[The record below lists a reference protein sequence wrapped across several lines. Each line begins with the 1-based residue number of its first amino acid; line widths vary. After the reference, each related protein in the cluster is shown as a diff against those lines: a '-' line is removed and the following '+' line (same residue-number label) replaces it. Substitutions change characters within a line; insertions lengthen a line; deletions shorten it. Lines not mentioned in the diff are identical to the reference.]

1 MALAQVKEYLT
12 FDDVLLKP
20 QASTILPNNV
30 DISTNL
36 TKDIKLNIP
45 IISAAMDTVTES
57 KMAISMSQ
65 NGGLGVI
72 HKNYDIETQSY
83 EVKKVKRYE
92 AGIVYNPITMSPNNT
107 IEDVLNV
114 MEKQNISGFP
124 VVDKANKLQGIITNR
139 DVRFVINKKTKVK
152 DLMTKKVISITQ
164 TQSKGMSSFGLA
176 KKLLQENRIEK
187 LVVTDNNNKCIGL
200 ITVKDIQR
208 GEKFPYSVKDKN
220 GQLLV
225 GAAIGS
231 KPNDLQRAIEL
242 DKAGV
247 DILFIDTAH
256 GHSSAVLES
265 FKKIRKK
272 INLPIVVGN
281 IATPEAAKDLIRL
294 GADAIK
300 VGIGPGSIC
309 TTRIVAGV
317 GVPQFTA
324 IQDIATITNK
334 NKIPMISDGGIRYS
348 GDIVKALAAG
358 ANCIMA
364 GSLFAGTDESPGEVF
379 LFQGRSYKSYRGM
392 GSLGAMARG
401 SADRYFQDEIN
412 EAIKLVPE
420 GIEGRIPYKG
430 QVSNVLFQLTGGLRS
445 GMGYTGSKNLT
456 ILKKNAKFVRLT
468 NSGINES
475 HVHGVQVTKEAP
487 NYRSN

>member
-1 MALAQVKEYLT
+1 MAQVKEYLT

-72 HKNYDIETQSY
+72 HKNYDIEMQSY

-272 INLPIVVGN
+272 IKLPIVVGN
-281 IATPEAAKDLIRL
+281 IATPEAAKDLIKL

-324 IQDIATITNK
+324 IQDIATITKK

-456 ILKKNAKFVRLT
+456 MLKKNAKFVRLT

>member
-1 MALAQVKEYLT
+1 MAQVKEYLT

-256 GHSSAVLES
+256 GHSSSVLES

-272 INLPIVVGN
+272 IKLPIVVGN
-281 IATPEAAKDLIRL
+281 IATPEAAKDLIKL

-324 IQDIATITNK
+324 IQDIAAITNK

>member
-1 MALAQVKEYLT
+1 MAQVKEYLT

-187 LVVTDNNNKCIGL
+187 LVVTDNNNRCIGL

-300 VGIGPGSIC
+300 IGIGPGSIC

-324 IQDIATITNK
+324 IQDIAVITNK

>member
-1 MALAQVKEYLT
+1 MAQVKEYLT

-20 QASTILPNNV
+20 QVSNILPNDV
-30 DISTNL
+30 DISANL
-36 TKDIKLNIP
+36 TKDIVLNTP

-57 KMAISMSQ
+57 KMAIAMSQ

-72 HKNYDIETQSY
+72 HKNFDIETQSY

-92 AGIVYNPITMSPNNT
+92 AGIVYNPITMNPNNT
-107 IEDVLNV
+107 IEDVLSV
-114 MEKQNISGFP
+114 MKEQNISGFP
-124 VVDKANKLQGIITNR
+124 VVDKDNTLQGIITNR

-164 TQSKGMSSFGLA
+164 TQSKAMSSFGLA

-187 LVVTDNNNKCIGL
+187 LVVTDNNKKCIGL

-208 GEKFPYSVKDKN
+208 GEKFPFSVKDKN

-231 KPNDLQRAIEL
+231 KPNDLLRAIEL

-256 GHSSAVLES
+256 GHSSAVLDS

-272 INLPIVVGN
+272 IKLPIVVGN
-281 IATPEAAKDLIRL
+281 IATPEAAKDLIKL

-324 IQDIATITNK
+324 IQDIASITNK

-445 GMGYTGSKNLT
+445 GMGYTGSKDLVT
-456 ILKKNAKFVRLT
+456 LKKNAKFVRLT

>member
-1 MALAQVKEYLT
+1 MAQVKEYLT

-20 QASTILPNNV
+20 QVSNILPNDVN
-30 DISTNL
+30 ISANL
-36 TKDIKLNIP
+36 TKDIILNTP

-57 KMAISMSQ
+57 KMAIAMSQ

-72 HKNYDIETQSY
+72 HKNFDIETQSY

-114 MEKQNISGFP
+114 MKEQNISGFP
-124 VVDKANKLQGIITNR
+124 VVDKDNTLQGIITNR

-187 LVVTDNNNKCIGL
+187 LVVTDNNKKCIGL

-208 GEKFPYSVKDKN
+208 GEKFPFSVKDKN

-231 KPNDLQRAIEL
+231 KPNDLLRAIEL

-256 GHSSAVLES
+256 GHSSAVLDS

-272 INLPIVVGN
+272 IKLPIVVGN
-281 IATPEAAKDLIRL
+281 IATPEAAKDLIKL
-294 GADAIK
+294 GADAVK

-324 IQDIATITNK
+324 IQDIASITNK

-445 GMGYTGSKNLT
+445 GMGYTGSKDLT
-456 ILKKNAKFVRLT
+456 SLKKNAKFVRLT

>member
-1 MALAQVKEYLT
+1 MAQVKEYLT

-20 QASTILPNNV
+20 QVSNTLPNDV

-36 TKDIKLNIP
+36 TKDIVLNTP

-57 KMAISMSQ
+57 KMAIAMSQ

-72 HKNYDIETQSY
+72 HKNFDIETQSY

-92 AGIVYNPITMSPNNT
+92 AGIVYNPITMNPNNT
-107 IEDVLNV
+107 IEDVLSV
-114 MEKQNISGFP
+114 MKEQNISGFP
-124 VVDKANKLQGIITNR
+124 VVDKDNTLQGIITNR
-139 DVRFVINKKTKVK
+139 DVRFIINKKTKVK

-187 LVVTDNNNKCIGL
+187 LVVTDNNKKCIGL

-208 GEKFPYSVKDKN
+208 GEKFPFSVKDKN

-231 KPNDLQRAIEL
+231 KPNDLLRAIEL

-256 GHSSAVLES
+256 GHSSAVLDS

-272 INLPIVVGN
+272 IKLPIVVGN
-281 IATPEAAKDLIRL
+281 IATPEAAKDLIKL

-324 IQDIATITNK
+324 IQDIASITNK

-456 ILKKNAKFVRLT
+456 TLKKNAKFVRLT

>member
-1 MALAQVKEYLT
+1 MAQVKEYLT

-281 IATPEAAKDLIRL
+281 IATPEAAKDLIKL

-324 IQDIATITNK
+324 IQDIASITNK

>member
-1 MALAQVKEYLT
+1 MAQVKEYLT

-20 QASTILPNNV
+20 QVSNILPNDV
-30 DISTNL
+30 DISANL
-36 TKDIKLNIP
+36 TKDIVLNTP

-57 KMAISMSQ
+57 KMAIAMSQ

-72 HKNYDIETQSY
+72 HKNFDIETQSY

-92 AGIVYNPITMSPNNT
+92 AGIVYNPITMNPNNT
-107 IEDVLNV
+107 IEDVLSV
-114 MEKQNISGFP
+114 MKEQNISGFP
-124 VVDKANKLQGIITNR
+124 VVDKDNTLQGIITNR

-187 LVVTDNNNKCIGL
+187 LVVTDNNKKCSGL

-208 GEKFPYSVKDKN
+208 GEKFPFSVKDKN

-231 KPNDLQRAIEL
+231 KPNDLLRAIEL

-256 GHSSAVLES
+256 GHSSAVLDS

-272 INLPIVVGN
+272 IKLPIVVGN
-281 IATPEAAKDLIRL
+281 IATPEAAKDLIKL

-324 IQDIATITNK
+324 IQDIASITNK

-445 GMGYTGSKNLT
+445 GMGYTGSKDLAT
-456 ILKKNAKFVRLT
+456 LKKNAKFVRLT

>member
-1 MALAQVKEYLT
+1 MAQVKEYLT

-20 QASTILPNNV
+20 QVSNTLPNDV

-36 TKDIKLNIP
+36 TKDIILNTP

-57 KMAISMSQ
+57 KMAIAMSQ

-72 HKNYDIETQSY
+72 HKNFDIETQSY
-83 EVKKVKRYE
+83 EVNKVKRYE
-92 AGIVYNPITMSPNNT
+92 AGIVYNPITMNPNNT
-107 IEDVLNV
+107 IEDVLSV
-114 MEKQNISGFP
+114 MKEQNISGFP
-124 VVDKANKLQGIITNR
+124 VVDKDNTLQGIITNR

-187 LVVTDNNNKCIGL
+187 LVVTDNNKKCIGL

-208 GEKFPYSVKDKN
+208 GEKFPFSVKDKN

-231 KPNDLQRAIEL
+231 KPNDLLRAIEL

-256 GHSSAVLES
+256 GHSSAVLDS

-272 INLPIVVGN
+272 IKLPIVVGN
-281 IATPEAAKDLIRL
+281 IATPEAAKDLIKL

-324 IQDIATITNK
+324 IQDIASITNK

-445 GMGYTGSKNLT
+445 GMGYTGSKDLAT
-456 ILKKNAKFVRLT
+456 LKKNAKFVRLT

>member
-1 MALAQVKEYLT
+1 MAQVKEYLT

-20 QASTILPNNV
+20 QVSNILPNDV
-30 DISTNL
+30 DISANL
-36 TKDIKLNIP
+36 TKDIVLNTP

-57 KMAISMSQ
+57 KMAIAMSQ

-72 HKNYDIETQSY
+72 HKNFDIETQSY

-92 AGIVYNPITMSPNNT
+92 AGIVYNPITMNPNNT
-107 IEDVLNV
+107 IEDVLSV
-114 MEKQNISGFP
+114 MKEQNISGFP
-124 VVDKANKLQGIITNR
+124 VVDKDNTLQGIITNR

-187 LVVTDNNNKCIGL
+187 LVVTDNNKKCIGL

-208 GEKFPYSVKDKN
+208 GEKFPFSVKDKN

-231 KPNDLQRAIEL
+231 KPNDLLRAIEL

-256 GHSSAVLES
+256 GHSSAVLDS

-272 INLPIVVGN
+272 IKLPIVVGN
-281 IATPEAAKDLIRL
+281 IATPEAAKDLIKL

-324 IQDIATITNK
+324 IQDIASITNK

-445 GMGYTGSKNLT
+445 GMGYTGSKDLT
-456 ILKKNAKFVRLT
+456 TLKKNAKFVRLT

>member
-1 MALAQVKEYLT
+1 MAQVKEYLT

-20 QASTILPNNV
+20 QVSNILPNDV

-36 TKDIKLNIP
+36 TKDIVLNTP

-57 KMAISMSQ
+57 KMAIAMSQ

-72 HKNYDIETQSY
+72 HKNFDIETQSY

-107 IEDVLNV
+107 IEDVLSV
-114 MEKQNISGFP
+114 MKEQNISGFP
-124 VVDKANKLQGIITNR
+124 VVDKDNTLQGIITNR

-187 LVVTDNNNKCIGL
+187 LVVTDNNKKCIGL

-208 GEKFPYSVKDKN
+208 GEKFPFSVKDKN

-225 GAAIGS
+225 GAAVGS
-231 KPNDLQRAIEL
+231 KPNDLLRAVEL

-256 GHSSAVLES
+256 GHSSAVLDS

-272 INLPIVVGN
+272 IKLPIVVGN
-281 IATPEAAKDLIRL
+281 IATPEAAKDLIKL

-324 IQDIATITNK
+324 IQDIASITNK

-445 GMGYTGSKNLT
+445 GMGYTGSKDLT
-456 ILKKNAKFVRLT
+456 KLKKNAKFVRLT

>member
-1 MALAQVKEYLT
+1 MAQVKEFLT
-12 FDDVLLKP
+12 FDDVLLQPRK
-20 QASTILPNNV
+20 SSVLPNQVN
-30 DISTNL
+30 IQTQL
-36 TKDIKLNIP
+36 TKDITLNIP
-45 IISAAMDTVTES
+45 ILSAAMDTVTES
-57 KMAISMSQ
+57 RMAIAMAQ

-72 HKNYDIETQSY
+72 HKNFDISTQAS
-83 EVKKVKRYE
+83 EVARVKRFE
-92 AGIVYNPITMSPNNT
+92 AGIVYDPITMSPNNT
-107 IEDVLNV
+107 IEDVFAI
-114 MEKQNISGFP
+114 MDEKNISGFP
-124 VVDKANKLQGIITNR
+124 VVDKNKKLLGIITNR
-139 DVRFVINKKTKVK
+139 DVRFVTNKKSMVK
-152 DLMTKKVISITQ
+152 EYMTKKVITIQ
-164 TQSKGMSSFGLA
+164 KNQSTNHA
-176 KKLLQENRIEK
+176 KKLLHENRIEK
-187 LVVTDNNNKCIGL
+187 LVVVDNQKRCIGL

-208 GEKFPYSVKDKN
+208 SERYPSSVRDKN
-220 GQLLV
+220 GRLLV
-225 GAAIGS
+225 GAAVGTKID
-231 KPNDLQRAIEL
+231 DLERAIAL
-242 DKAGV
+242 DKSGV

-256 GHSSAVLES
+256 GHSNSVIDA

-272 INLPIVVGN
+272 TNCPIVVGN
-281 IATPEAAKDLIRL
+281 IATPEAAKDLIKL
-294 GADAIK
+294 GVDAIK

-309 TTRIVAGV
+309 TTRVVAGV

-324 IQDIATITNK
+324 IQEISSVASK
-334 NKIPMISDGGIRYS
+334 SKIPMISDGGIRFS

-358 ANCIMA
+358 GNCIMA

-412 EAIKLVPE
+412 ESIKLVPE

-430 QVSNVLFQLTGGLRS
+430 PVSNVLFQLTGGLKS
-445 GMGYTGSKNLT
+445 GMGYTGSKDL
-456 ILKKNAKFVRLT
+456 LSLRKNAKFIRLT

>member
-1 MALAQVKEYLT
+1 MGSEMC
-12 FDDVLLKP
+12 
-20 QASTILPNNV
+20 I
-30 DISTNL
+30 
-36 TKDIKLNIP
+36 
-45 IISAAMDTVTES
+45 
-57 KMAISMSQ
+57 
-65 NGGLGVI
+65 
-72 HKNYDIETQSY
+72 
-83 EVKKVKRYE
+83 
-92 AGIVYNPITMSPNNT
+92 
-107 IEDVLNV
+107 
-114 MEKQNISGFP
+114 
-124 VVDKANKLQGIITNR
+124 R
-139 DVRFVINKKTKVK
+139 DR
-152 DLMTKKVISITQ
+152 
-164 TQSKGMSSFGLA
+164 
-176 KKLLQENRIEK
+176 
-187 LVVTDNNNKCIGL
+187 
-200 ITVKDIQR
+200 
-208 GEKFPYSVKDKN
+208 
-220 GQLLV
+220 
-225 GAAIGS
+225 
-231 KPNDLQRAIEL
+231 PNDLQRAIEL

-265 FKKIRKK
+265 FKKIRKI

-281 IATPEAAKDLIRL
+281 IATPEAAKDLIKL

-324 IQDIATITNK
+324 IQDIAAITNK

>member
-1 MALAQVKEYLT
+1 MAQVKEYLT

-20 QASTILPNNV
+20 QSSTILPNNV

-256 GHSSAVLES
+256 GHSSAVLDS

-272 INLPIVVGN
+272 IKLPIVVGN
-281 IATPEAAKDLIRL
+281 IATPEAAKDLIKL

>member
-1 MALAQVKEYLT
+1 MAQVKEYLT

-272 INLPIVVGN
+272 IKLPIVVGN
-281 IATPEAAKDLIRL
+281 IATPEAAKDLIKL

-379 LFQGRSYKSYRGM
+379 LFQGRSYKSYRGL

>member
-1 MALAQVKEYLT
+1 MAQVKEYLT

-281 IATPEAAKDLIRL
+281 IATPEAAKDLIKL

-487 NYRSN
+487 NYRSD

>member
-1 MALAQVKEYLT
+1 MAQVKEYLT

-20 QASTILPNNV
+20 QVSNILPNDV

-36 TKDIKLNIP
+36 TKDIVLNTP

-57 KMAISMSQ
+57 KMAIAMSQ

-72 HKNYDIETQSY
+72 HKNFDIETQSY

-107 IEDVLNV
+107 IEDVLSV
-114 MEKQNISGFP
+114 MKEQNISGFP
-124 VVDKANKLQGIITNR
+124 VVDKDNTLKGIITNR

-164 TQSKGMSSFGLA
+164 TQSKAMSSFGLA

-187 LVVTDNNNKCIGL
+187 LVVTDNNKKCIGI

-208 GEKFPYSVKDKN
+208 GEKFPFSVKDKN

-225 GAAIGS
+225 GAAVGS
-231 KPNDLQRAIEL
+231 KPNDLLRAIEL

-256 GHSSAVLES
+256 GHSAAVLDS

-272 INLPIVVGN
+272 IKLPIVVGN
-281 IATPEAAKDLIRL
+281 IATPEAAKDLIKL

-324 IQDIATITNK
+324 IQDIASITNK

-456 ILKKNAKFVRLT
+456 TLKKNAKFVRLT

>member
-1 MALAQVKEYLT
+1 MAQVKEYLT

-36 TKDIKLNIP
+36 TKEIKLNIP

-72 HKNYDIETQSY
+72 HKNYDVETQSY

-187 LVVTDNNNKCIGL
+187 LVVTDNNNRCIGL

-281 IATPEAAKDLIRL
+281 IATPEAAKDLIKL

>member
-1 MALAQVKEYLT
+1 MAQVKEYLT

-20 QASTILPNNV
+20 QASNILPNNV

-272 INLPIVVGN
+272 IKLPIVVGN
-281 IATPEAAKDLIRL
+281 IATPEAAKDLIKL

>member
-1 MALAQVKEYLT
+1 MAQVKEYLT

-36 TKDIKLNIP
+36 TKEIKLNIP

-272 INLPIVVGN
+272 IKLPIVVGN
-281 IATPEAAKDLIRL
+281 IATPEAAKDLIKL
-294 GADAIK
+294 GVDAIK

-309 TTRIVAGV
+309 TTRIIAGV

-324 IQDIATITNK
+324 IQDIASITNK

-445 GMGYTGSKNLT
+445 GMGYTGSKNLN

>member
-1 MALAQVKEYLT
+1 MAQVKEYLT

-187 LVVTDNNNKCIGL
+187 LVVTDNNNRCVGL

-281 IATPEAAKDLIRL
+281 IATPEAAKDLIKL

-445 GMGYTGSKNLT
+445 GMGYTGSKNLS

>member
-1 MALAQVKEYLT
+1 MAQVKEYLT

-20 QASTILPNNV
+20 QVSNILPNDV
-30 DISTNL
+30 DIASNL
-36 TKDIKLNIP
+36 TKDIVLNTP

-57 KMAISMSQ
+57 KMAIAMSQ

-72 HKNYDIETQSY
+72 HKNFDIETQSY

-92 AGIVYNPITMSPNNT
+92 AGIVYNPITMKPNNT
-107 IEDVLNV
+107 IEDVLSV
-114 MEKQNISGFP
+114 MKEQNISGFP
-124 VVDKANKLQGIITNR
+124 VVDKDNTLQGIITNR

-164 TQSKGMSSFGLA
+164 TQSKAMSSFGLA

-187 LVVTDNNNKCIGL
+187 LVVTDNNKKCIGL

-208 GEKFPYSVKDKN
+208 GEKFPFSVKDKN

-231 KPNDLQRAIEL
+231 KPNDLLRAIEL

-256 GHSSAVLES
+256 GHSSAVLDS
-265 FKKIRKK
+265 FQKIRKK
-272 INLPIVVGN
+272 IKLPIVVGN
-281 IATPEAAKDLIRL
+281 IATPEAAKDLIKL

-324 IQDIATITNK
+324 IQDIASITNK

-445 GMGYTGSKNLT
+445 GMGYTGSKDLT
-456 ILKKNAKFVRLT
+456 TLQKNAKFVRLT

>member
-1 MALAQVKEYLT
+1 MAQVKEYLT

-36 TKDIKLNIP
+36 TKEIKLNIP

-124 VVDKANKLQGIITNR
+124 VVDKSNKLQGIITNR

-281 IATPEAAKDLIRL
+281 IATPEAAKDLIKL